1 MQAGLLKNPIEI
13 YTAVITTNEYG
24 EQATEWMKV
33 YSTRARLIHNGGNR
47 ELPNGEVYHNYMKTF
62 EVREY
67 VPISDFDRILF
78 EGQFY
83 RVVDIEPNSDQMKL
97 IVRGEKVND

>member
-1 MQAGLLKNPIEI
+1 
-13 YTAVITTNEYG
+13 
-24 EQATEWMKV
+24 
-33 YSTRARLIHNGGNR
+33 
-47 ELPNGEVYHNYMKTF
+47 MKTF